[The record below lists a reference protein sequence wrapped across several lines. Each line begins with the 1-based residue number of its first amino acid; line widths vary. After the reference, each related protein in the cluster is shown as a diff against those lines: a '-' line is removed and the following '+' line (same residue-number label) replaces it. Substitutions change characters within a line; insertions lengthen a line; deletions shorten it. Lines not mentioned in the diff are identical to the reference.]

1 MNGTQNRPI
10 QVAFAGCGTIAP
22 LHLIGLLAQSEA
34 VQLVGLA
41 DPDLEAARSLSR
53 QAAALSGQ
61 GEPAVFATLDELI
74 TATHPD
80 VVHILTP
87 HHTHVQLA
95 CQALQAG
102 CHVLLEKPAATQKS
116 DLEVLADEIQKS
128 GRQFGVC
135 LQNRYNFA
143 SREARQLLAAQT
155 FGPVLAARGFLTW
168 WRDDQYYLQ
177 SPWRGR
183 WATEGGGLLI
193 NQAIHTLDL
202 LLWLVDEP
210 VVSVKGHLHTDHLE
224 QVIEVEDTASLLLR
238 FETGA
243 TGVFY
248 ATNAYPASS
257 DPFLEI
263 VCERAILR
271 LEGSDRLTVLD
282 RSGNL
287 LEDFPQIVKT
297 REDAVSEAVDRFI
310 PAGKSYWGKSHAL
323 LIADFYQKVR
333 QEQPFVINLAEGRRA
348 LDILLD
354 LYEAKRNKP

>member
-1 MNGTQNRPI
+1 MKTKQNQPI
-10 QVAFAGCGTIAP
+10 RVAFAGCGTIAP
-22 LHLIGLLAQSEA
+22 LHLIGLLAQSEI

-41 DPDLEAARSLSR
+41 DPDLVAAKSLAR
-53 QAAALSGQ
+53 QSAELSGQ
-61 GEPAVFATLDELI
+61 SEPDVFTTLDELL
-74 TATHPD
+74 ATTQPD

-87 HHTHVQLA
+87 HHTHVDLA
-95 CQALQAG
+95 CQALQAN
-102 CHVLLEKPAATQKS
+102 CHVLLEKPAATRKS
-116 DLEVLADEIQKS
+116 DLEVLANAIQQS
-128 GRQFGVC
+128 GRQLGIC

-143 SREARQLLAAQT
+143 SREAHMLLTAKT
-155 FGPVLAARGFLTW
+155 FGPVLAARSFLTW

-202 LLWLVDEP
+202 LLWLVDDP

-224 QVIEVEDTASLLLR
+224 QVIEVEDTASLLLC
-238 FETGA
+238 FEKGA

-287 LEDFPQIVKT
+287 LEDFPQIAKAG
-297 REDAVSEAVDRFI
+297 EDAVSEAVDRFI

-323 LIADFYQKVR
+323 LIADFYQKIR
-333 QEQPFVINLAEGRRA
+333 QEQPFAIDLTEGRRA
-348 LDILLD
+348 LDLLFD
-354 LYEAKRNKP
+354 LYDANRKRQ

>member
-1 MNGTQNRPI
+1 MNNNRNQTI

-22 LHLIGLLAQSEA
+22 LHLIGLLAQREA

-41 DPDLEAARSLSR
+41 DPDLDAAKSLAR
-53 QAAALSGQ
+53 QAAELSGQ
-61 GEPAVFATLDELI
+61 GEPAVFSSLDELLAAI
-74 TATHPD
+74 HPD

-87 HHTHVQLA
+87 HHTHVGLA

-102 CHVLLEKPAATQKS
+102 CHVLLEKPAATQKA
-116 DLEVLADEIQKS
+116 DLEILAEAVRRS
-128 GRQFGVC
+128 GRQLGIC

-143 SREARQLLAAQT
+143 AREARQLLAAKT

-183 WATEGGGLLI
+183 WATEGGGLMI

-210 VVSVKGHLHTDHLE
+210 VTSVKGHLHTDHLE
-224 QVIEVEDTASLLLR
+224 HVIEVEDTASLLLR

-248 ATNAYPASS
+248 ATNAYPTSS

-263 VCERAILR
+263 VCEQAIVR
-271 LEGSDRLTVLD
+271 LEGSDRITVLD

-287 LEDFPQIVKT
+287 LEPFDQIVKT
-297 REDAVSEAVDRFI
+297 GEDAVSEAVDQFI

-333 QEQPFVINLAEGRRA
+333 KEQPFAIDLTEGRRA

-354 LYEAKRNKP
+354 LYEAKRRRQ

>member
-1 MNGTQNRPI
+1 MNGTQNRPLR
-10 QVAFAGCGTIAP
+10 VAFAGCGTIAP
-22 LHLIGLLAQSEA
+22 LHLIGLLAQNEA
-34 VQLVGLA
+34 IELAGLA
-41 DPDLEAARSLSR
+41 DPDLGAARSLAR
-53 QAAALSGQ
+53 QAAELSGQ
-61 GEPAVFATLDELI
+61 GEPAIFASLSELL
-74 TATHPD
+74 ATTCPD
-80 VVHILTP
+80 IVHILTP
-87 HHTHVQLA
+87 HHTHVELA
-95 CQALQAG
+95 CQALAAG
-102 CHVLLEKPAATQKS
+102 CHVLLEKPAATQKA
-116 DLEVLADEIQKS
+116 DLEILAEAVRKS
-128 GRQFGVC
+128 GRQLGIC

-143 SREARQLLAAQT
+143 SREARQLLEART

-183 WATEGGGLLI
+183 WATEGGGLMI

-210 VVSVKGHLHTDHLE
+210 IVSLKGHLHTDHLE
-224 QVIEVEDTASLLLR
+224 NVIEVEDTASLLLR

-263 VCERAILR
+263 VCEQAIVR

-287 LEDFPQIVKT
+287 LEHFTQIVKT
-297 REDAVSEAVDRFI
+297 GEDAVSQAVDRFI
-310 PAGKSYWGKSHAL
+310 PAGKSYWGKSHAI

-333 QEQPFVINLAEGRRA
+333 QEQPFAIPLTEGRRA
-348 LDILLD
+348 MDLLLD
-354 LYEAKRNKP
+354 LYATRRSCP

>member
-1 MNGTQNRPI
+1 MNGKQNQPI
-10 QVAFAGCGTIAP
+10 RVAFAGCGTIAP

-41 DPDLEAARSLSR
+41 DPDLDAAKSLAR
-53 QAAALSGQ
+53 QAAELSGQ
-61 GEPAVFATLDELI
+61 EEPVVYSSLDELI
-74 TATHPD
+74 AAIHPD

-87 HHTHVQLA
+87 HFTHVGLA

-102 CHVLLEKPAATQKS
+102 CHVLLEKPAATQKA
-116 DLEVLADEIQKS
+116 DLEILADSVRKS
-128 GRQFGVC
+128 GRQLGIC

-143 SREARQLLAAQT
+143 AREARQLLAT
-155 FGPVLAARGFLTW
+155 KSFGPVLAARGFLTW

-183 WATEGGGLLI
+183 WATEGGGLMI

-210 VVSVKGHLHTDHLE
+210 VTSVKGHLYTDHLE
-224 QVIEVEDTASLLLR
+224 NVIEVEDTASLFLR
-238 FETGA
+238 FGTGA

-257 DPFLEI
+257 EPFLEV
-263 VCERAILR
+263 VCEKAILR
-271 LEGSDRLTVLD
+271 VEGSDRLTVLD

-287 LEDFPQIVKT
+287 LADFPQIVKT
-297 REDAVSEAVDRFI
+297 GEDAISDAVDRFI
-310 PAGKSYWGKSHAL
+310 PAGKSYWGKSHAI
-323 LIADFYQKVR
+323 LIADFYQKIR
-333 QEQPFVINLAEGRRA
+333 QEKPFAINLAEGRRA
-348 LDILLD
+348 LEILLD
-354 LYEAKRNKP
+354 LYEAKRKGQ

>member
-1 MNGTQNRPI
+1 MSGLQNQTIR
-10 QVAFAGCGTIAP
+10 VAFVGCGTIAP
-22 LHLIGLLAQSEA
+22 LHLIGLLAQCEA

-41 DPDLEAARSLSR
+41 DPDLDAARALAR
-53 QAAALSGQ
+53 QAAELSGQ
-61 GEPAVFATLDELI
+61 GEPAVFTTQDELI
-74 TATHPD
+74 ATIHPD

-102 CHVLLEKPAATQKS
+102 CHVLLEKPAATQKA
-116 DLEVLADEIQKS
+116 DLEILAEAVQKS

-143 SREARQLLAAQT
+143 ARQARQLLAAKT

-183 WATEGGGLLI
+183 WATEGGGLMI

-202 LLWLVDEP
+202 LLWLVAEP
-210 VVSVKGHLHTDHLE
+210 VVSVKGHLYNDHLE
-224 QVIEVEDTASLLLR
+224 DVIEVEDTASLLLR
-238 FETGA
+238 FASGA
-243 TGVFY
+243 SGVFY

-257 DPFLEI
+257 EPFLEI
-263 VCERAILR
+263 VCERAMVR

-287 LEDFPQIVKT
+287 LEPFDQIVKT
-297 REDAVSEAVDRFI
+297 GEDAVSEAVDQFI

-323 LIADFYQKVR
+323 LIADFYQKILK
-333 QEQPFVINLAEGRRA
+333 EQPFAIGLEEGRRA

-354 LYEAKRNKP
+354 LYEAKLSRQ

>member
-1 MNGTQNRPI
+1 MNKHQNQPLR
-10 QVAFAGCGTIAP
+10 VAFAGCGTIAP

-41 DPDLEAARSLSR
+41 DPDLDVAKSLAR
-53 QAAALSGQ
+53 QAAELSGH
-61 GEPAVFATLDELI
+61 GEPAVFETLADLI
-74 TATHPD
+74 AAIHPD

-87 HHTHVQLA
+87 HHTHVDLA

-102 CHVLLEKPAATQKS
+102 CHVLLEKPAATKRA
-116 DLEVLADEIQKS
+116 DLEMLAEVIQQS

-155 FGPVLAARGFLTW
+155 FGPVLAARGFVTW
-168 WRDDQYYLQ
+168 WRDENYYLQ

-183 WATEGGGLLI
+183 WATEGGGLMI

-210 VVSVKGHLHTDHLE
+210 ITSVKGHLHTDHLE
-224 QVIEVEDTASLLLR
+224 TVIEVEDTASLLLG
-238 FETGA
+238 FEKGA

-263 VCERAILR
+263 VCEQAIVR
-271 LEGSDRLTVLD
+271 LEGSDRITVLD

-287 LEDFPQIVKT
+287 LEPFDQIVKT
-297 REDAVSEAVDRFI
+297 GEDAVSEAVDQFI

-333 QEQPFVINLAEGRRA
+333 KEQPFAIDLTEGRRA

-354 LYEAKRNKP
+354 LYEAKRRRQ